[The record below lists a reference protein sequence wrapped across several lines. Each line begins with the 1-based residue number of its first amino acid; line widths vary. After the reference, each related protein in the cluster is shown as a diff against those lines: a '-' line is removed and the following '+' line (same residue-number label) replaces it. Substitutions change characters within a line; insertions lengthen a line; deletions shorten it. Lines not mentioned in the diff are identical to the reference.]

1 MTDDDTQ
8 LAKPGAALSA
18 VQIAEQSLERLDAGT
33 ASHDDVLVA
42 IDIRSRINAMVKAL
56 NDTLKAKIIEWIEQN
71 GEVKCGDVRYYVGIE
86 KATRCCDY
94 KNTMIALLN
103 ATEGD
108 LDRVV
113 QCLASGAFK
122 PGATGLV
129 LDDGIFRTLFTTED
143 VKDLKTGKSRKTI
156 VKADPRFTTPKQAP
170 AQ

>member
-1 MTDDDTQ
+1 MTDDTQ

-18 VQIAEQSLERLDAGT
+18 VQIAEQSLERLAAGL
-33 ASHDDVLVA
+33 ADHDDVLVA
-42 IDIRSRINAMVKAL
+42 IDIRTRINAMVRVL
-56 NDTLKAKIIEWIEQN
+56 NDSLKAKIIEWIEKN
-71 GEVKCGDVRYYVGIE
+71 GEVTCGDTRFYVGTE
-86 KATRCCDY
+86 KNTRCCDY

-129 LDDGIFRTLFTTED
+129 LDDGTYRTLFHTED
-143 VKDLKTGKSRKTI
+143 VKDLKTGKPRKTI
-156 VKADPRFTTPKQAP
+156 VKADPRFTKPKPAP